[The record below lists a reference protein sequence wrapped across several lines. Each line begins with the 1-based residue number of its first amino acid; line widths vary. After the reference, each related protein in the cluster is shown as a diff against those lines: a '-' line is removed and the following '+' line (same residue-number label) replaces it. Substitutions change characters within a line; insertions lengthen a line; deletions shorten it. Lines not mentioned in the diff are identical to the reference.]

1 MYTKE
6 YSAENSPKDSS
17 ENMVNVPL
25 YNVRMMTDDEW
36 NRLAYRNYLERA
48 AMGNAQSAALM

>member
-6 YSAENSPKDSS
+6 YNMENTSNNGPEDMRK
-17 ENMVNVPL
+17 VPL

-36 NRLAYRNYLERA
+36 NRLAYRNYLERTA
-48 AMGNAQSAALM
+48 RNNG